1 VLPLRAVAAGLAAQA
16 TVLAALAPGLRGWL
30 VGLAVAAAVCGA
42 LAVGLARTGAVALG
56 AANGVTLARA
66 ALVGGVTALVVED
79 RPALLVA
86 AVAAVALA
94 MDFVDGQV
102 ARRTGTATRVGAR
115 FDMELDAFL
124 LLVLSVQVA
133 LSLGWWVVAI
143 GAWRY
148 LFLGAG
154 RLVAWLRRPLPDS
167 FLRKTVAATQGVVL
181 VVVASEVLP
190 RLANLVLTA
199 LSLTV
204 LTLSFLRDVGWQ
216 HRNRRV

>member
-1 VLPLRAVAAGLAAQA
+1 MLPLRAVAAGLAAQA
-16 TVLAALAPGLRGWL
+16 VVLAALAPGPRGWL
-30 VGLAVAAAVCGA
+30 AGLAVAVAVCGA
-42 LAVGLARTGAVALG
+42 LAVGLARTGAVSLG
-56 AANGVTLARA
+56 AANLVTLARA

-79 RPALLVA
+79 RAALLVA

-124 LLVLSVQVA
+124 LLVLSVHVA
-133 LSLGWWVVAI
+133 LSLGWWVVGI
-143 GAWRY
+143 GVWRY

-154 RLVAWLRRPLPDS
+154 RLVAWLRRPLQDS

-181 VVVASEVLP
+181 VVAASEVLP
-190 RLANLVLTA
+190 RLMNLVLVA

-204 LTLSFLRDVGWQ
+204 LTLSFLRDVRWQ
-216 HRNRRV
+216 HQNRRA